1 MYSALCDFILALL
14 PWRMIFNLQIKRN
27 ERIGIALALSMGVL
41 AGITGVMK
49 AVQGYMLIDVRS
61 PNCNAVLEP
70 CDTNHIH
77 ANASARL

>member
-61 PNCNAVLEP
+61 PDCKTLLEP
-70 CDTNHIH
+70 CDTNYIYP
-77 ANASARL
+77 NASARL